1 MLIYKHREVIILE
14 HKKIRAITLKRA
26 IELDKHTLWT
36 YVHVAEKITNKLK
49 EELIEK
55 GENPAKIMYEGHM
68 IYYKLMGKFIPY
80 YDI

>member
-1 MLIYKHREVIILE
+1 MKY
-14 HKKIRAITLKRA
+14 KKIRVITLKRA

-55 GENPAKIMYEGHM
+55 GESPAKVMYEGHM
-68 IYYKLMGKFIPY
+68 IYYKLMVKFIPY
-80 YDI
+80 CDI

>member
-1 MLIYKHREVIILE
+1 MRY
-14 HKKIRAITLKRA
+14 KKIRVITLKRA

-36 YVHVAEKITNKLK
+36 YVHVAERITNKLK

-55 GENPAKIMYEGHM
+55 GENPAKIMYEGQM
-68 IYYKLMGKFIPY
+68 IYYKLMDKFILY

>member
-1 MLIYKHREVIILE
+1 MKY
-14 HKKIRAITLKRA
+14 KKIRVITLKRA

-49 EELIEK
+49 EELSEK
-55 GENPAKIMYEGHM
+55 SESPAKVMYEGHM
-68 IYYKLMGKFIPY
+68 IYYKLMDKFIPY

>member
-1 MLIYKHREVIILE
+1 VLIYKHREVIILRY
-14 HKKIRAITLKRA
+14 KKIRVITLKRA

-36 YVHVAEKITNKLK
+36 YVHVAERITNKLK

-55 GENPAKIMYEGHM
+55 GENPAKIMYEGQM
-68 IYYKLMGKFIPY
+68 IYYKLMDKFILY